1 MIQVGKYNTLK
12 VLRQVAFGV
21 FLDDGVKGILLPKRF
36 VPRDCRIG
44 DLVTVF
50 IYHDGEE
57 RLVATT
63 QKPYACVDDIAN
75 MQVLEVTHDGAFLD
89 WGLMKDLFIP
99 KSQQV
104 SAMRKGGFYLV
115 KLYIDEQTGRIAATE
130 KFNHTISNEDITVQ
144 QGDEVSAVV
153 SRRTDIGYVV
163 IVNNKHE
170 AVLHH
175 NEIYRAIAVGD
186 NLKGFIKNVYEDGKM
201 DFVIGKK
208 GYQRVETELDKILS
222 MLQENNG
229 YLPFNDKSD
238 AEEIYLTFGMSK
250 RTFKMAIGNLY
261 KQQKITL
268 EKTGIKLA

>member
-75 MQVLEVTHDGAFLD
+75 MQVLEVTHDGAFLE

-104 SAMRKGGFYLV
+104 STMRKGGFYLV

-130 KFNHTISNEDITVQ
+130 KFNHTISNDDITVQ

-208 GYQRVETELDKILS
+208 GYQRVETELDKIIS
-222 MLQENNG
+222 MLQESNG

-250 RTFKMAIGNLY
+250 RTFKMAVGNLY

>member
-99 KSQQV
+99 KSQQA
-104 SAMRKGGFYLV
+104 STMRKGGFYLV

-175 NEIYRAIAVGD
+175 NEIYRAISVGD

-208 GYQRVETELDKILS
+208 GYQRVETELDKILG

>member
-21 FLDDGVKGILLPKRF
+21 FLDDGAKGILLPKRF
-36 VPRDCRIG
+36 VPRNCSVG
-44 DLVTVF
+44 SMVNVF
-50 IYHDGEE
+50 IYHDGED

-63 QKPYACVDDIAN
+63 QKPFACVDEIAN
-75 MQVLEVTHDGAFLD
+75 LEAVNITHDGAFLE

-104 SAMRKGGFYLV
+104 SNMRKGGYYLV
-115 KLYIDEQTGRIAATE
+115 KLYIDAQTGRIAATE
-130 KFNHTISNEDITVQ
+130 KFSHTITNENLTVA
-144 QGDEVSAVV
+144 QGDEVNAVV

-163 IVNNKHE
+163 IVNNVHE

-175 NEIYRAIAVGD
+175 NEIYRPIAVGD
-186 NLKGFIKNVYEDGKM
+186 NIQGFIKNVYEDGKM

-208 GYQRVETELDKILS
+208 GYQRVENELDKILA

-229 YLPFNDKSD
+229 YLPFHDRSD

-250 RTFKMAIGNLY
+250 RTFKMAVGNLY